1 MKAPVPEQILE
12 KKNSQEIVDQK
23 GVRTSVKK
31 VLSIGQNSWKISI
44 LIGRLNLF
52 SAVKNVI
59 TIAENQPQSKP

>member
-31 VLSIGQNSWKISI
+31 DLSIGQNS
-44 LIGRLNLF
+44 
-52 SAVKNVI
+52 
-59 TIAENQPQSKP
+59 